1 MINDKTELRVKENTQ
16 IRIAMSGPSGCGN
29 TTVSTLLAKT
39 LGIDCINYTFRNLA
53 AELNIPFTELLQKAR
68 TDFSFDKMLDK
79 KQIELA
85 SKKSCVLGSRLAVW
99 LLDSADL
106 RVYLQARIDTR
117 AKRIQTREGGS
128 LEKIKE
134 ATDMR
139 DLEDSRRYKE
149 LYGIDNRNFAF
160 ADLIIDTEKNN
171 PEQIVAIILNELHK
185 RGLVCKK
192 TD

>member
-1 MINDKTELRVKENTQ
+1 
-16 IRIAMSGPSGCGN
+16 
-29 TTVSTLLAKT
+29 
-39 LGIDCINYTFRNLA
+39 
-53 AELNIPFTELLQKAR
+53 
-68 TDFSFDKMLDK
+68 MLDK